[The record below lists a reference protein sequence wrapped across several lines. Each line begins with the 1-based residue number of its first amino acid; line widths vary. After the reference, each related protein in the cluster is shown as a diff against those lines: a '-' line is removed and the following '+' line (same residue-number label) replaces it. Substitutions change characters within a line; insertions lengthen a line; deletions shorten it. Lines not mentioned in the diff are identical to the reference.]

1 MIQIERGALHMTEKI
16 KKRILILGGGFAGI
30 YTAMHLEK
38 LMGKIP
44 DWEIILINRENY
56 FVYQPMLAE
65 VVGGSVGI
73 LDTVSPISRL
83 LPQCGLVAGE
93 IEEINLEKKEIILSP
108 KFTHRSRT
116 FSYDHLVIAIG
127 NVTDFRGA
135 TGLHEHALTF
145 KNLADSL
152 RIRNHLIDVMETA
165 PTVKDPDLRKRL
177 LTFVIGGGGF
187 SGTEIVAEVNDLVRR
202 MLQRTKEIDP
212 GEVRVLLV
220 HSKDRLMQGELPE
233 SLSWYAEKIL
243 RKRGVEMRFGQRLT
257 IATPQDAILDSGERI
272 GSKTIIS
279 TVPSSPNPIIE
290 PLKLPQERGKIK
302 ADATMLV
309 EGSDH
314 VWAIGDCAKIT
325 LKDGSICPP
334 TAQFAIREAKVLAQ
348 NIIAKINGKRTKPFF
363 FRSIGMLGALG
374 HHSAVAELFGKIRLS
389 GLAAW
394 IIWRAIYWVKLPGLD
409 RKIKVAFSWLLDMM
423 FPIEEV
429 QLKTTPSQGI
439 AKLHFETGEVIF
451 HEGDVG
457 DYLYIITEG
466 SVDILQMLDGKQQK
480 IACLGK
486 GEFFGEVALLN
497 QRTRTATIRC
507 NEATDVLALRKSDF
521 GVLIAN
527 FRELRDTFEKT
538 KKERRPATDKEINKA
553 S

>member
-1 MIQIERGALHMTEKI
+1 MTEDK
-16 KKRILILGGGFAGI
+16 KKRIIILGGGFGGI

-38 LMGKIP
+38 LLGKIP
-44 DWEIILINRENY
+44 NWEILLINRENY

-83 LPQCGLVAGE
+83 LPRCRLVMRE
-93 IEEINLEKKEIILSP
+93 IEEIDLEKKQVVVSP
-108 KFTHRSRT
+108 KFTHKSRA
-116 FSYDHLVIAIG
+116 FSYDHLVLGLG

-135 TGLHEHALTF
+135 TGLHEHALPF

-152 RIRNHLIDVMETA
+152 RIRNHFIDVMETA
-165 PTVKDPDLRKRL
+165 PIVKDPDLRKRL

-187 SGTEIVAEVNDLVRR
+187 SGTEVVAEDNDLVRK
-202 MLQRTKEIDP
+202 MVKKSKDIDP
-212 GEVRVLLV
+212 KEVRVILV
-220 HSKDRLMQGELPE
+220 HSKDRLMERELPE
-233 SLSWYAEKIL
+233 SLSRYAEKIL
-243 RKRGVEMRFGQRLT
+243 KKRGVEIRFGQRLKV
-257 IATPQDAILDSGERI
+257 ATPQDAVLDTGEKI

-290 PLKLPQERGKIK
+290 AVKLPQERGKIK

-314 VWAIGDCAKIT
+314 IWAIGDCAKIT
-325 LKDGSICPP
+325 LEDGTICPP
-334 TAQFAIREAKVLAQ
+334 TAQFAIREAKVLAR
-348 NIIAKINGKRTKPFF
+348 NIVAKINGKQTKPFF
-363 FRSIGMLGALG
+363 FKSIGMLGALG

-389 GLAAW
+389 GLLAW
-394 IIWRAIYWVKLPGLD
+394 IMWRGIYWVKLPGLD
-409 RKIKVAFSWLLDMM
+409 RKIKVAFSWMLDMI

-429 QLKTTPSQGI
+429 QLQTAPSQGI
-439 AKLHFETGEVIF
+439 AKLHFESGEVIF

-466 SVDILQMLDGKQQK
+466 SVDIVREMEGKEQI
-480 IACLGK
+480 IAHLGK

-497 QRTRTATIRC
+497 QRTRTATVRC
-507 NEATDVLALRKSDF
+507 SEPTDVLALRKSDF

-527 FRELRDTFEKT
+527 FRDLRDTFEKT
-538 KKERRPATDKEINKA
+538 EKERRFPEDKGFNKA

>member
-1 MIQIERGALHMTEKI
+1 MAEER
-16 KKRILILGGGFAGI
+16 KKRIIILGGGFGGI
-30 YTAMHLEK
+30 YTAIHLEK

-44 DWEIILINRENY
+44 NWEIVLINRENY

-73 LDTVSPISRL
+73 LDTVSPIGRILPRCRL
-83 LPQCGLVAGE
+83 VMRE
-93 IEEINLEKKEIILSP
+93 IEEIDLENKQVIVSP
-108 KFTHRSRT
+108 KFTHKSRA
-116 FSYDHLVIAIG
+116 FSYDHLVLGLG

-135 TGLHEHALTF
+135 TGLHEHALPF

-165 PTVKDPDLRKRL
+165 PIVKDPDLRKRL
-177 LTFVIGGGGF
+177 LTFVVGGGGF
-187 SGTEIVAEVNDLVRR
+187 SGTEVVAEVNDLARKMV
-202 MLQRTKEIDP
+202 KKSKDIDP
-212 GEVRVLLV
+212 SEVRVILV
-220 HSKDRLMQGELPE
+220 HSKDRLMERELPE
-233 SLSWYAEKIL
+233 SLSRYAEKIL
-243 RKRGVEMRFGQRLT
+243 KKRGVEIRFGQRLKV
-257 IATPQDAILDSGERI
+257 ATPQDAVLDTGEKI

-302 ADATMLV
+302 ADATMLM

-325 LKDGSICPP
+325 LEDGSVCPP
-334 TAQFAIREAKVLAQ
+334 TAQFAIREAKVLAR
-348 NIIAKINGKRTKPFF
+348 NIVAKINGKQTKPFF
-363 FRSIGMLGALG
+363 FKSIGMLGAFG

-389 GLAAW
+389 GLLAW
-394 IIWRAIYWVKLPGLD
+394 IMWRGIYWVKLPGLD
-409 RKIKVAFSWLLDMM
+409 RKIKVAFSWMLDMI

-429 QLKTTPSQGI
+429 QLQTAPSQGI

-466 SVDILQMLDGKQQK
+466 SVEIVRQAEGKEQ
-480 IACLGK
+480 IVAHLGK
-486 GEFFGEVALLN
+486 GEYFGEVALLN
-497 QRTRTATIRC
+497 QRTRTATVRC
-507 NEATDVLALRKSDF
+507 SEPTDVLALRKSDF

-527 FRELRDTFEKT
+527 FRDLRDTFEKT
-538 KKERRPATDKEINKA
+538 EKERRFPEDKGFNKA